1 MTRWN
6 EKGVALVFTLFLM
19 AALSAMA
26 VSMMFL
32 AQTET
37 SASRNYKTMSQARYA
52 GEAGVHRALHYLTST
67 TYTDTVHASG
77 TTGFVTTVSPV
88 TYNGNPVV
96 LAPVAGSS
104 NHPSTAIKDAYAAL
118 FSGTANQLSVGTGA
132 TISYTATATL
142 LSMRAVAV
150 YGSTTKVIQTWRI
163 AATGTVPG
171 VRPAT
176 VEVAALLE
184 RNTVPTEMYAIF
196 ATGKTCGAIT
206 LGGGGETDSYNS
218 AIDPLPM
225 GADGKPAT
233 TQADGSVGTNGN
245 LSIGGQTE
253 VHGNLDS
260 PRSGVG
266 NCSSG
271 NVTAL
276 STNGQAS
283 IHGNRIQLP
292 QAKTYPDPA
301 SPVPPYVP
309 GTGTLSISASTNSCT
324 GLGVAFPDLC
334 SAINGQITITKMT
347 SATPLVWPNVQ
358 MSGGSKIT
366 INATFPVTIN
376 VNSWT
381 LAGNSSIALGTAA
394 GLKVAVNVVGAG
406 ITGDVIDF
414 TGGSVTN
421 GITYDPSRFQ
431 ILYGGDQSIKLT
443 GGTTSAMTVYAPDA
457 EVTMGGG
464 TDFYGSVL
472 GKKVTA
478 NTQVKFHYDKNLGK
492 LLPTLGQHVLS
503 SFSWQ
508 KY

>member
-1 MTRWN
+1 MTRSN

-67 TYTDTVHASG
+67 TYTDAVHTSG
-77 TTGFVTTVSPV
+77 TAGFVTTVSPV

-96 LAPVAGSS
+96 LAPVAGNS

-118 FSGTANQLSVGTGA
+118 FSGTANQLSVGNGA
-132 TISYTATATL
+132 NISYTATATL
-142 LSMRAVAV
+142 LSMRQVSV
-150 YGSTTKVIQTWRI
+150 YGSTTKVVQNWRI
-163 AATGTVPG
+163 SATGTVPG
-171 VRPAT
+171 MRPAT

-184 RNTVPTEMYAIF
+184 RGTVPTETYAIF
-196 ATGKTCGAIT
+196 ATGKMCGAIT

-218 AIDPLPM
+218 GSMTL
-225 GADGKPAT
+225 GADGKPVV

-245 LSIGGQTE
+245 LSIGGQTA

-276 STNGQAS
+276 STNGQAQ

-301 SPVPPYVP
+301 APVSPYVP
-309 GTGTLSISASTNSCT
+309 GTGTLSISASTMACPVGFVQPGDICT
-324 GLGVAFPDLC
+324 AA
-334 SAINGQITITKMT
+334 SGQIVITKM
-347 SATPLVWPNVQ
+347 SPLPLVWPNVQ
-358 MSGGSKIT
+358 MTGGSKIT
-366 INATFPVTIN
+366 INANFPVTIN

-381 LAGNSSIALGTAA
+381 LAGNSTIALGSATVYPS
-394 GLKVAVNVVGAG
+394 LKVAVNVVGSG

-414 TGGSVTN
+414 TGGSLTN
-421 GITYDPSRFQ
+421 ASFDPSRFQ
-431 ILYGGDQSIKLT
+431 ILYGGDGSIKLT
-443 GGTTSAMTVYAPDA
+443 GGTTTAATVYAPDA
-457 EVTMGGG
+457 DVTMGGN

-478 NTQVKFHYDKNLGK
+478 NTQIKFHYDKNLGN

>member
-1 MTRWN
+1 MTRSN

-67 TYTDTVHASG
+67 AYTDDVNTAG

-96 LAPVAGSS
+96 LAPSAGSS

-118 FSGTANQLSVGTGA
+118 FSGTSNQMSVGTGA
-132 TISYTATATL
+132 TVSYTATATL
-142 LSMRAVAV
+142 LSMRQVAV

-171 VRPAT
+171 MRPAT

-184 RNTVPTEMYAIF
+184 RGTVPTETYAIF
-196 ATGKTCGAIT
+196 ATGKSCGAIT

-218 AIDPLPM
+218 GNITY
-225 GADGKPAT
+225 GADGKPVV
-233 TQADGSVGTNGN
+233 TQENGSVGTNGN

-276 STNGQAS
+276 STSGQAQV
-283 IHGNRIQLP
+283 HGNRIQLP

-301 SPVPPYVP
+301 LPVSPYLP
-309 GTGTLSISASTNSCT
+309 GTGTLSISSSTNSC
-324 GLGVAFPDLC
+324 LGIASLPDIC
-334 SAINGQITITKMT
+334 TASAGQITINKV
-347 SATPLVWPNVQ
+347 SGLPLVWPNVQ

-381 LAGNSSIALGTAA
+381 LTGNSTIALGPSPS
-394 GLKVAVNVVGAG
+394 LKVAVNVVGAG
-406 ITGDVIDF
+406 ITGGVIDF
-414 TGGSVTN
+414 SGGSLTN
-421 GITYDPSRFQ
+421 ASYDPSRFQ
-431 ILYGGDQSIKLT
+431 LLYGGDQSIKLT

-457 EVTMGGG
+457 DVAMGGN
-464 TDFYGSVL
+464 TDFYGSIL
-472 GKKVTA
+472 GKTVTA
-478 NTQVKFHYDKNLGK
+478 NTQVKFHYDTNLGN